1 MSDEACFIGPVY
13 SGGPGRA
20 VAIKDLID
28 MAGLPTTAGSEALA
42 AAPPAGEDAACL
54 HGIRAGEAAGEL
66 HIVGKTNLHELAFGI
81 TGVNHWS
88 GTPVNPLDPNRV
100 PGGSS
105 SGSAVA
111 VALGLAEMALG
122 TDTGGS
128 IRIPAA
134 CCGVAGL
141 KTTHGRVDLTGVRP
155 LAPSLDTVGPM
166 AATVA
171 GLIWGMELLEPGFT
185 LDGVTPAPLLGR
197 LRLPAHPLIDE
208 AIDRVLAE
216 SGITVMDVD
225 LPGWEQTAA
234 DTMGVIASEAFDV
247 DGYLL
252 ATGKV
257 GADVAE
263 RLEGGGRIGPDERR
277 RLEAAMVAWRLQLGE
292 VLGRVGVVVAPI
304 LSDFPPLLEDASRM
318 YSIRQAHPVNFA
330 GVPALALP
338 APSTGALP
346 ASMQLIGP
354 SGSEELLLATGLVLE
369 AASGGPV
376 APGT

>member
-1 MSDEACFIGPVY
+1 V
-13 SGGPGRA
+13 A
-20 VAIKDLID
+20 VKDLID
-28 MAGLPTTAGSEALA
+28 MEGLPTTAGCRAVAEAVTPAAIDAGCLA
-42 AAPPAGEDAACL
+42 
-54 HGIRAGEAAGEL
+54 GIRAAEAAGEL
-66 HIVGKTNLHELAFGI
+66 HVIGKTNLHELAFGI
-81 TGVNHWS
+81 TGINHWS
-88 GTPVNPLDPNRV
+88 GTPVNPLDPKRV

-141 KTTHGRVDLTGVRP
+141 KTTHGRIDMAGVRP

-166 AATVA
+166 ARTVA

-185 LDGVTPAPLLGR
+185 LDGVTPPPRIGR
-197 LRLPAHPLIDE
+197 LRLPANPQIDE

-216 SGITVMDVD
+216 AGMQVLEVE

-247 DGYLL
+247 NGYLL
-252 ATGKV
+252 PTGKV

-263 RLEGGGRIGPDERR
+263 RLEGGGRIAPGERR
-277 RLEAAMVAWRLQLGE
+277 RLEAARVAWRLQLGE
-292 VLGRVGVVVAPI
+292 VLARAGLIVAPV
-304 LSDFPPLLEDASRM
+304 LTDFPPLLEDPSRM
-318 YSIRQAHPVNFA
+318 YQIRQAHPVNLA

-338 APSTGALP
+338 VPPGGPLP
-346 ASMQLIGP
+346 AGLQLIGP
-354 SGSEELLLATGLVLE
+354 AGSEALLLATGLILE
-369 AASGGPV
+369 ASA
-376 APGT
+376 A

>member
-1 MSDEACFIGPVY
+1 MNDEAIFTHRLRP
-13 SGGPGRA
+13 GGPGRPVA
-20 VAIKDLID
+20 VKDLID
-28 MAGLPTTAGSEALA
+28 MAGLPTIAGCEALA
-42 AAPPAGEDAACL
+42 DAVPALEDAACL
-54 HGIRAGEAAGEL
+54 AGIRAEEAAGKL

-81 TGVNHWS
+81 TGINKWS
-88 GTPVNPLDPNRV
+88 GTPVNPLDPRRV

-111 VALGLAEMALG
+111 VALGLAEVAVG

-141 KTTHGRVDLTGVRP
+141 KTTHGRIDLTGVRP

-166 AATVA
+166 APSVA
-171 GLIWGMELLEPGFT
+171 GLIWGMELLEPGFSI
-185 LDGVTPAPLLGR
+185 DGVAPAPVIGR
-197 LRLPAHPLIDE
+197 LRLVANPKIDE

-216 SGITVMDVD
+216 SGINVVEVD
-225 LPGWEQTAA
+225 LPGWDQTAA
-234 DTMGVIASEAFDV
+234 DTLGVIASEAFDV

-263 RLEGGGRIGPDERR
+263 RLVGGSRIAADERR
-277 RLEAAMVAWRLQLGE
+277 RLQAARVKWKLQLGE
-292 VLGRVGVVVAPI
+292 ALGRVGLIAAPV
-304 LSDFPPLLEDASRM
+304 LTDFAPLLEEASRM
-318 YSIRQAHPVNFA
+318 YTIRQAHPVNLA

-338 APSTGALP
+338 APTGGPLP
-346 ASMQLIGP
+346 AGLQLIGP
-354 SGSEELLLATGLVLE
+354 AGSEELLLATGLVLE
-369 AASGGPV
+369 AA
-376 APGT
+376 ADRLR